1 MKIEESKEPE
11 KTEGEPPSEKEVEP
25 PIENDEG
32 MEEQKKDQTT
42 KDIEEAVEEVV
53 AAS

>member
-1 MKIEESKEPE
+1 
-11 KTEGEPPSEKEVEP
+11 VP
-25 PIENDEG
+25 PIENEES
-32 MEEQKKDQTT
+32 EEQKKDQTT

>member
-1 MKIEESKEPE
+1 
-11 KTEGEPPSEKEVEP
+11 VP
-25 PIENDEG
+25 PIED
-32 MEEQKKDQTT
+32 EEQKKDQTT